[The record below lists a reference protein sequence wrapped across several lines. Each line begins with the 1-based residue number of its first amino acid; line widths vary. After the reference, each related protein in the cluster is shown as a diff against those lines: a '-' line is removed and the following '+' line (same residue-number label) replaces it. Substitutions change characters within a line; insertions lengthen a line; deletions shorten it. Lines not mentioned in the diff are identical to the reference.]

1 MKRRLRIIAIFLL
14 LGAVVNV
21 GVAWGCLLWSPMIPS
36 SPHGGEK
43 FPKLG
48 PGASW
53 PTSVPGDWPLPSYGS
68 WDYGWF
74 MSTGGFGGYIPKDP
88 EGRPREYGLSIF
100 RYGVPFRAL
109 EFAALVSTDRISS
122 SRSFALEFA
131 ALMSTD
137 IISSSRSFGFIPLR
151 PIWVGSAL
159 NTVFYAALVWLLFAG
174 VSTLRRFL
182 RVRRGLCPKCAY
194 PMGESAVCTECG
206 KALPTLT

>member
-1 MKRRLRIIAIFLL
+1 MKRRLLIIGIFLL

-21 GVAWGCLLWSPMIPS
+21 AVAWGCALWSPMIPS

-109 EFAALVSTDRISS
+109 EFAAL
-122 SRSFALEFA
+122 
-131 ALMSTD
+131 MSTD
-137 IISSSRSFGFIPLR
+137 LISSSRSFGFIPPR

-206 KALPTLT
+206 EALAKHAGG